1 MTAVHGLWVAFG
13 LLMLVM
19 LVVDLGLNRKSH
31 MVSFKEAAGWSAL
44 WVSLALLFGLGI
56 WWTMGSQKALEFMTG
71 YLIEQ
76 SLSVDNLFVF
86 IMIFT
91 VFGVRGELQARV
103 LKWGI
108 LGAVVMRLAF
118 IFLGTALFKE
128 FQWLFYVF
136 GAILLYT
143 AWKMAFGPSHEMEP
157 DKNPLVRLARKFL
170 PMTKRIRG
178 DWFVTRRLKLWVASP
193 LFMVLLVVESSDLV
207 FALDSIPAIFAIT
220 LDPFIVLTSN
230 VFAIMGLRALYFLL
244 AGVMG
249 MFIYLKYGISFILG
263 FVGIKMI
270 LIMLGVHVPISIS
283 LGIIVASLV
292 TAIGLSL
299 LANTTPALAPKGKLP
314 DEAC

>member
-1 MTAVHGLWVAFG
+1 MTTTHGLWLAFG

-19 LVVDLGLNRKSH
+19 LVVDLSLNRKSH
-31 MVSFKEAAGWSAL
+31 AVGFKEAAGWSVL
-44 WVSLALLFGLGI
+44 WLTLALLFDLGI

-108 LGAVVMRLAF
+108 LGAVVLRLAF
-118 IFLGTALFKE
+118 IFIGTALFKE

-143 AWKMAFGPSHEMEP
+143 AWKMAFGGEDEMEP
-157 DKNPLVRLARKFL
+157 DKNPLVRLARRIL

-178 DWFVTRRLKLWVASP
+178 DWFFTRRLGMLVASP
-193 LFMVLLVVESSDLV
+193 LFMVLLVIESSDLV
-207 FALDSIPAIFAIT
+207 FAMDSIPAIFAIT
-220 LDPFIVLTSN
+220 LDPFIVITSN
-230 VFAIMGLRALYFLL
+230 LFAIMGLRSLFFLL
-244 AGVMG
+244 SNLMG
-249 MFIYLKYGISFILG
+249 MFAWLKYGISLILA
-263 FVGIKMI
+263 FVGVKMI
-270 LIMLGVHVPISIS
+270 LMMTGIHIPIVIS
-283 LGIIVASLV
+283 LAVIATTLAASV
-292 TAIGLSL
+292 VLSL
-299 LANTTPALAPKGKLP
+299 LFANQGR
-314 DEAC
+314 

>member
-1 MTAVHGLWVAFG
+1 MTATHGLWVAFG

-31 MVSFKEAAGWSAL
+31 VVSFKEAAGWSTL
-44 WVSLALLFGLGI
+44 WVTLALLFGLGI

-108 LGAVVMRLAF
+108 LGAVVMRLVF

-136 GAILLYT
+136 GVILLYT
-143 AWKMAFGPSHEMEP
+143 AWKMAFGGDEEMEP
-157 DKNPLVRLARKFL
+157 DKNPLVRLTRRII

-178 DWFVTRRLKLWVASP
+178 DWFFTRRLGMLVASP
-193 LFMVLLVVESSDLV
+193 LFMVLLVIESSDLV
-207 FALDSIPAIFAIT
+207 FAMDSIPAIFAIT
-220 LDPFIVLTSN
+220 LDPFIVITSN
-230 VFAIMGLRALYFLL
+230 LFAIMGLRSLFFLL
-244 AGVMG
+244 SNLMG
-249 MFIYLKYGISFILG
+249 MFAWLKYGISLILA
-263 FVGIKMI
+263 FVGTKMI
-270 LIMLGVHVPISIS
+270 LMMQGVHIPI
-283 LGIIVASLV
+283 A
-292 TAIGLSL
+292 LSL
-299 LANTTPALAPKGKLP
+299 AVIATTLTASVVMSLLFSKPKD
-314 DEAC
+314 DEVLETI

>member
-31 MVSFKEAAGWSAL
+31 VVSFKEAAGWSTL

-143 AWKMAFGPSHEMEP
+143 AWKMAFGGDEEMEP
-157 DKNPLVRLARKFL
+157 DKNPLVRLTRRIV

-178 DWFVTRRLKLWVASP
+178 DWFFTRRLGMLVASP
-193 LFMVLLVVESSDLV
+193 LFMVLLVIESSDLV
-207 FALDSIPAIFAIT
+207 FAMDSIPAIFAIT
-220 LDPFIVLTSN
+220 LDPFTVITSN
-230 VFAIMGLRALYFLL
+230 LFAIMGLRSLFFLL
-244 AGVMG
+244 SNLMG
-249 MFIYLKYGISFILG
+249 MFAWLKYGISLILA
-263 FVGIKMI
+263 FVGTKMI
-270 LIMLGVHVPISIS
+270 LMMQGVHIPI
-283 LGIIVASLV
+283 A
-292 TAIGLSL
+292 LSL
-299 LANTTPALAPKGKLP
+299 AVIATTLTASVVMSLLFAKTKDDDVL
-314 DEAC
+314 ETV

>member
-1 MTAVHGLWVAFG
+1 MTTTHGLWLAFG

-19 LVVDLGLNRKSH
+19 LVVDLSLNRKSH
-31 MVSFKEAAGWSAL
+31 AVGFKEAAGWSVL
-44 WVSLALLFGLGI
+44 WLTLALLFDLGI

-108 LGAVVMRLAF
+108 LGAVVLRLAF
-118 IFLGTALFKE
+118 IFIGTALFKE

-143 AWKMAFGPSHEMEP
+143 AWKMAFGGEDEMEP
-157 DKNPLVRLARKFL
+157 DKNPLVRLARRIL

-178 DWFVTRRLKLWVASP
+178 DWFFTRRLGMLVASP
-193 LFMVLLVVESSDLV
+193 LFMVLLVIESSDLV
-207 FALDSIPAIFAIT
+207 FAMDSIPAIFAIT
-220 LDPFIVLTSN
+220 LDPFIVITSN
-230 VFAIMGLRALYFLL
+230 LFAIMGLRSLFFLL
-244 AGVMG
+244 SNLMG
-249 MFIYLKYGISFILG
+249 MFAWLKYGISLILA
-263 FVGIKMI
+263 FVGVKMI
-270 LIMLGVHVPISIS
+270 LMMTGIHIPII
-283 LGIIVASLV
+283 
-292 TAIGLSL
+292 LSL
-299 LANTTPALAPKGKLP
+299 AVIAVTLAAAVIFSLLLRKPEP
-314 DEAC
+314 DEALESA

>member
-19 LVVDLGLNRKSH
+19 LTVDLGLNRKSH
-31 MVSFKEAAGWSAL
+31 VVSFKEAAGWSAL
-44 WVSLALLFGLGI
+44 WVTLALLFGLGI

-143 AWKMAFGPSHEMEP
+143 AWKMAFGGDEEMEP
-157 DKNPLVRLARKFL
+157 DKNPLVRLTRRIV

-178 DWFVTRRLKLWVASP
+178 DWFFTRRLGMLVASP
-193 LFMVLLVVESSDLV
+193 LFMVLLVIESSDLV
-207 FALDSIPAIFAIT
+207 FAMDSIPAIFAIT
-220 LDPFIVLTSN
+220 LDPFIVITSN
-230 VFAIMGLRALYFLL
+230 LFAIMGLRSLFFLL
-244 AGVMG
+244 SNVMG
-249 MFIYLKYGISFILG
+249 MFAWLKYGISLILA
-263 FVGIKMI
+263 FVGTKMI
-270 LIMLGVHVPISIS
+270 LMMQGVHIPIALALAVIATTLTASVV
-283 LGIIVASLV
+283 LSLV
-292 TAIGLSL
+292 FA
-299 LANTTPALAPKGKLP
+299 KGKD
-314 DEAC
+314 DEALETA

>member
-1 MTAVHGLWVAFG
+1 MSSHLVLWGCFIV
-13 LLMLVM
+13 LVVVM
-19 LVVDLGLNRKSH
+19 LAIDLGMNRKSH
-31 MVSFKEAAGWSAL
+31 QVSFKEALGWSL
-44 WVSLALLFGLGI
+44 VWIGLALAFNVGI
-56 WWTMGSQKALEFMTG
+56 YFMMGKQPALEFLTG
-71 YLIEQ
+71 YLIEK

-108 LGAVVMRLAF
+108 LGALVMRVVF
-118 IFLGTALFKE
+118 IFVGAELLQR
-128 FQWLFYVF
+128 FQWLFYIF

-143 AWKMAFGPSHEMEP
+143 AWKMAFGPNHEMEP
-157 DKNPLVRLARKFL
+157 DKNLLVRLARRFL
-170 PMTKRIRG
+170 PMTKKIRG
-178 DWFVTRRLKLWVASP
+178 DWFFTRRLQLWVASP

-270 LIMLGVHVPISIS
+270 LIMLGVHIPVALS
-283 LGIIVASLV
+283 LGIIL
-292 TAIGLSL
+292 LSL
-299 LANTTPALAPKGKLP
+299 LVAVAASLFAAKQSSGTIVSQETG
-314 DEAC
+314 